1 MTLSHTLLGGLKKE
15 IVWVAGLVAYS
26 NYLKKNSTK
35 EIKNNLIFAL
45 YVAWFFFMKEL

>member
-26 NYLKKNSTK
+26 NYLKKIQQK
-35 EIKNNLIFAL
+35 K
-45 YVAWFFFMKEL
+45 